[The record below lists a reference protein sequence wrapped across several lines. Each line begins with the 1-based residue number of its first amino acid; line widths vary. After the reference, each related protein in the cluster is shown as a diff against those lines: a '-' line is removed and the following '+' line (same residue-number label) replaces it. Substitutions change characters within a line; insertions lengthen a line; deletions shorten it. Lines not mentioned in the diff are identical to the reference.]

1 MLDCVFMNRIV
12 LQIKMSSSV
21 VDDTLELVYE

>member
-1 MLDCVFMNRIV
+1 MNRIV

-21 VDDTLELVYE
+21 VDDTLQLVNE